1 MDEQNNAISI
11 GELKTEVSNIKID
24 MNEIKAFL
32 KDIQANQHKQAV
44 ETASRPTWAITALFG
59 LLCSLVGG
67 MTMYIVT
74 SL

>member
-1 MDEQNNAISI
+1 MDEQNNAIAI
-11 GELKTEVSNIKID
+11 GELKTEVGNIKID

-32 KDIQANQHKQAV
+32 KDIQNNQHKQAV

-67 MTMYIVT
+67 MTMYIIT